1 MRVQP
6 TDKTLLDV
14 RNLKIYF
21 HTDEGLLKAVD
32 DVSFTIRAGCTLGL
46 VGESGCGK
54 SVTAQ
59 ALLKIVPPPGV
70 IEGQVLFQRPN
81 GGPGQVTDIA
91 SLAASGHEI
100 RGLRGKEISMIFQEP
115 MTSFSPHYTMGN
127 QLMEA
132 VLLHSTQNKRQARH
146 IAIDMLRKVGIAN
159 PETRIDEYPHQ
170 FSGGMR
176 QRVMIAMAL
185 ACNPALLIADEPTTA
200 LDVTIQA
207 QVLDLMKALQ
217 QEFGMAIL
225 FITHDLA
232 VVAEMCDHV
241 AVMYLGKI
249 VEYTTVAELFDH
261 PLHPYSI
268 GLLRSIPKIGKHA
281 KHTLASIEGAVPVP
295 LGLPAQC
302 GFVERCDHAIKGLC
316 DVRVPPLIEVRP
328 GHAVRCF
335 LFPEVR
341 RLAEQEVPA

>member
-1 MRVQP
+1 MQH
-6 TDKTLLDV
+6 TGNTLLDV
-14 RNLKIYF
+14 KDLRVYF
-21 HTDEGLLKAVD
+21 HTEEGLLKAVD
-32 DVSFTIRAGCTLGL
+32 DVSFAIEPGRTLGL

-70 IEGQVLFQRPN
+70 VEGQILLQRFN
-81 GGPGQVTDIA
+81 GNSGTFTNIA
-91 SLAASGHEI
+91 SLPASGDEI
-100 RGLRGKEISMIFQEP
+100 RKLRGKEISMIFQEP

-132 VLLHSTQNKRQARH
+132 ILLHETQDRQKARR

-159 PETRIDEYPHQ
+159 PEKRIDEYPHE

-207 QVLDLMKALQ
+207 QVLDLMRSLQ

-249 VEYTTVAELFDH
+249 VEYTTVENIFYH
-261 PLHPYSI
+261 PQHPYTV
-268 GLLRSIPKIGKHA
+268 GLLRSIPKIGKDA
-281 KHTLASIEGAVPVP
+281 KKTLDSIEGAVPVP
-295 LGLPAQC
+295 LGLPPQC
-302 GFVERCDHAIKGLC
+302 GFVERCDKAIKGLC
-316 DVRVPPLIEVRP
+316 DCRVPPIAEVRP
-328 GHAVRCF
+328 GHYARCF
-335 LFPEVR
+335 LFPEVKQ
-341 RLAEQEVPA
+341 LAEKEVSA